1 MITYFESVQ
10 KTGQPFFV
18 TVEKAIDRIRN
29 GASKKIV
36 EKVRAESDKTKRNE
50 IKKGLPA
57 ICFSGKF
64 NKRSDNSI
72 LEHSGFVCIDFDG
85 YDDEWDMLNA
95 RHKFCNDKYSFAVF
109 TSPSGDGLKVLVKI
123 PKDVKNHKNYFL
135 SLEKYYDCKEFDVTS
150 KNISRVCYESYD
162 PDICVNYESEEWSE
176 ILVEEHQTFDTN
188 TSRPTIKLD
197 DNNEVIRR
205 LMIWWDSKFGLIPG
219 QRSNNVFILASA
231 FNEYGVDKVDAVT
244 KLSEFSS
251 ESFPISEIRTIIDSA
266 YKDVAKFGTKFYEDD
281 KKIDSIN
288 EMVRKGVPKEDI
300 IKLHKDV
307 PTEQIESV
315 VEANSSD
322 NTFWV
327 KNSRGEVRHVN
338 HMYKEYLQN
347 KGYFK
352 YYVEGGSNFVFV
364 KINNNIISDAT
375 DDNIKDETLDDLY
388 NMSDLSIY
396 NYFADKTKL
405 FKEDHLSF
413 LDRVEPSIMRD
424 TKHEAYLYY
433 NNCVVKV
440 TADSVETLDY
450 MSVKGL
456 VWDNQ
461 KIDRDFKLVDSS
473 DAEYRQFISNV
484 SGGEEERIA
493 SIESTIGF
501 LLHSYKP
508 NGFCPAVIIN
518 DEVISDNP
526 EGGTGKG
533 MFVSAVGYMKRRVNI
548 DGKTFSFTKSFPYQR
563 VSADTQILVFDD
575 VNKGFEFE
583 KLFSVITEGITLEKK
598 NKDEIYI
605 PFERSP
611 KTIITTNYAIKGV
624 GNSNER
630 RKWELEFSQHY
641 SKNYTPEDEFG
652 HYLFTD
658 WSEDE
663 WNKFDSYMI
672 TNLQMYL
679 KHGLRTSKFKNLEE
693 RRFIAQTHH
702 DFYEWAKDP
711 QNKYT
716 QAGACFA
723 INEIYHQFGQD
734 NPDFGPRG
742 KYSMPMIKFRHWLYA
757 WGDFAYGQKPVED
770 RDTSINARCIK
781 FERYVP
787 TQNSLK
793 L

>member
-1 MITYFESVQ
+1 
-10 KTGQPFFV
+10 
-18 TVEKAIDRIRN
+18 
-29 GASKKIV
+29 
-36 EKVRAESDKTKRNE
+36 
-50 IKKGLPA
+50 
-57 ICFSGKF
+57 
-64 NKRSDNSI
+64 
-72 LEHSGFVCIDFDG
+72 
-85 YDDEWDMLNA
+85 
-95 RHKFCNDKYSFAVF
+95 
-109 TSPSGDGLKVLVKI
+109 
-123 PKDVKNHKNYFL
+123 
-135 SLEKYYDCKEFDVTS
+135 
-150 KNISRVCYESYD
+150 
-162 PDICVNYESEEWSE
+162 
-176 ILVEEHQTFDTN
+176 
-188 TSRPTIKLD
+188 
-197 DNNEVIRR
+197 
-205 LMIWWDSKFGLIPG
+205 MIWWDSKFGLLPG
-219 QRSNNVFILASA
+219 QRSNNTFILASA
-231 FNEYGVDKVDAVT
+231 FNEYGVDKIDAVT
-244 KLSEFSS
+244 KLSEFAS
-251 ESFPISEIRTIIDSA
+251 ESFPINEIRTIIDSA

-300 IKLHKDV
+300 IKMHKDV
-307 PTEQIESV
+307 PTDQIESV
-315 VEANSSD
+315 VESNSSD
-322 NTFWV
+322 NTFWI

-364 KINNNIISDAT
+364 NINNNIISDAT
-375 DDNIKDETLDDLY
+375 DDNIKDSTLDDLY
-388 NMSDLSIY
+388 NLDDLSIY

-440 TADSVETLDY
+440 TADDVETLDY

-473 DAEYRQFISNV
+473 DSEYRKFISNV
-484 SGGEEERIA
+484 GGSEEERIK

-658 WSEDE
+658 WSNDE

-672 TNLQMYL
+672 SNLQMYL
-679 KHGLRTSKFKNLEE
+679 KYGLRTSKFKNLEE

-702 DFYEWAKDP
+702 DFYEWAKDV

-716 QAGACFA
+716 QAGSCFA
-723 INEIYHQFGQD
+723 INEIYQQFGQD
-734 NPDFGPRG
+734 NPDFGQRG
-742 KYSMPMIKFRHWLYA
+742 KYSIPMIKFRHWLYA
-757 WGDFAYGQKPVED
+757 WGEFAYGQKPIED
-770 RDTSINARCIK
+770 RDSSINARCIK